1 MESQRLDWSHL
12 IQLCACLGNLGLKSI
27 LFHCDLCLRLFF
39 SIFKNFF
46 FLNFNSIPKADHV
59 LDCNTLCKRDIFI
72 GFIIWFQI
80 SKCLVC
86 NIWTKLVL
94 WKCCQCLIPSLQSA
108 WDGNSILLNSHHMFH
123 IYTSYH
129 GTYVIFSILKKSN
142 TALMQALMLYWINII
157 QSLYYLFKESLN
169 LFMSFSLF

>member
-1 MESQRLDWSHL
+1 MESQQLDWSHL

-46 FLNFNSIPKADHV
+46 FLNFNSILKADHV

-108 WDGNSILLNSHHMFH
+108 WDGNSIF
-123 IYTSYH
+123 
-129 GTYVIFSILKKSN
+129 TYIRVIMEHTWYFPFLK
-142 TALMQALMLYWINII
+142 
-157 QSLYYLFKESLN
+157 N
-169 LFMSFSLF
+169 LTLHSCRLWCYIE

>member
-86 NIWTKLVL
+86 NTWTKLVL
-94 WKCCQCLIPSLQSA
+94 WKCCQCLILFIAVCLRWKFDFTKFSSYVSRIYELS
-108 WDGNSILLNSHHMFH
+108 WNIRDIFH
-123 IYTSYH
+123 S
-129 GTYVIFSILKKSN
+129 
-142 TALMQALMLYWINII
+142 
-157 QSLYYLFKESLN
+157 
-169 LFMSFSLF
+169 